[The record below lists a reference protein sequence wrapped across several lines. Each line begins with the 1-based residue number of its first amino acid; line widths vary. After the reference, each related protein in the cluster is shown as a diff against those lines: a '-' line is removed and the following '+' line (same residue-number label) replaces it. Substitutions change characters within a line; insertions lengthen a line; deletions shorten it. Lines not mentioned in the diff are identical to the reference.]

1 MKAKRPDIL
10 WLAVFVVAWCF
21 DQLFWQKSPGISLPI
36 FTFLMVGTGLLLA
49 WLEKRMPVRIT
60 WLLLIPLVFFAI
72 MFSVRLEIMSR
83 FLSIMMTL
91 GLLILLA
98 LTFRSGT
105 WPDYSLLDYVAGLF
119 VLGAGAVSHPL
130 SFLLGNRKTNDP
142 AAAPP
147 AAAGEGGAGA
157 LPVRQPSIFQR
168 AYILPVIRGLLLA
181 LPILAVLTALLSSAD
196 PIFADQVKN
205 IFRWFDLS
213 KLTEYIFRGVYISL
227 FAYLILG
234 VYLHAYFHSQET
246 RLIGKNVPWMSAFLG
261 WTESTVIM
269 GSIDL
274 LFLIFVVI
282 QFRYFFGGSA
292 NVNTTGYTYAE
303 YARRGFSELVSV
315 AVISLLVFLGLNTI
329 TRRTTQAQS
338 RLFSILGTILVG
350 LVIVILISAF
360 QRLLL
365 YEEAYGFSAVRTY
378 THVFIIWLGLLLLA
392 TVVLEWL
399 HRSRAFALAAL
410 IACLGFAATLNLM
423 NVDAF
428 IARQNV
434 YRTIPGS
441 ELDVSYLEGLSTDAT
456 PTLAAFLQDSRL
468 SADTRAQIGG
478 VLACERAAAASL
490 TNPGAQVWS
499 SYNFSQ
505 GAAQAAFAKIDSALQ
520 AYPISTGE
528 RGELQVTVNQKT
540 RPCNIYR
547 SMD

>member
-21 DQLFWQKSPGISLPI
+21 DQLFWQKNPGISVPI
-36 FTFLMVGTGLLLA
+36 FTSLLVGAGLILS
-49 WLEKRMPVRIT
+49 WLEKRSPARIT
-60 WLLLIPLVFFAI
+60 WFLLIPLVFFAI
-72 MFSVRLEIMSR
+72 MASVRLEMMSR
-83 FLSIMMTL
+83 FLSVMMTL

-98 LTFRSGT
+98 LTFRSGA
-105 WPDYSLLDYVAGLF
+105 WPDYSFLDYIAGLF

-130 SFLLGNRKTNDP
+130 TFLLGNRKVSDPPIMTDP
-142 AAAPP
+142 A
-147 AAAGEGGAGA
+147 GGTAAGA
-157 LPVRQPSIFQR
+157 LPVPPPSIFQR
-168 AYILPVIRGLLLA
+168 AHIIPVFRGLLLA

-234 VYLHAYFHSQET
+234 VYLHAYFHSQEA
-246 RLIGKNVPWMSAFLG
+246 RLIGKNVPWMSTFLG
-261 WTESTVIM
+261 WTESTVII

-274 LFLIFVVI
+274 LFFIFVLI
-282 QFRYFFGGSA
+282 QFRYFFGGST
-292 NVNTTGYTYAE
+292 NVNTAGYTYAE

-350 LVIVILISAF
+350 LVIVILVSAF

-392 TVVLEWL
+392 TVILEWL
-399 HRSRAFALAAL
+399 RRSRAFALAAL
-410 IACLGFAATLNLM
+410 IACIGFATTLNLM
-423 NVDAF
+423 NVDGF

-434 YRTIPGS
+434 FRTIEGAD
-441 ELDVSYLEGLSTDAT
+441 LDVSYLEELSTDSI
-456 PTLAAFLQDSRL
+456 PTLAALFQDSRL

-478 VLACERAAAASL
+478 VLACERAAEVNR
-490 TNPGAQVWS
+490 TNPADQTWPA
-499 SYNFSQ
+499 YNFSQ
-505 GAAQAAFAKIDSALQ
+505 GAAQSAFTRIASALQ
-520 AYPISTGE
+520 AFPISTGE
-528 RGELQVTVNQKT
+528 RGELDVTVNGQT
-540 RPCNIYR
+540 RPCGMYR
-547 SMD
+547 TMD